1 MEKGS
6 HCVHTPLHPLR
17 TFASSMSALKTFL
30 VEDSPVIQQS
40 LVATLE
46 ELTPVQVVGM
56 AEDEWHATQWL
67 SQPANAVGLVIV
79 DIFLKRGSGLGVLK
93 AAQHLGPHCSL
104 VVLSNYA
111 TKDIRSK
118 CLALGARRVFDKST
132 EIDALIQ
139 YCSELAEGTNP
150 TGPVPLGE

>member
-1 MEKGS
+1 MEKTGG
-6 HCVHTPLHPLR
+6 CVHTPNHSLR
-17 TFASSMSALKTFL
+17 TSAQSMHALKTFL

-46 ELTPVQVVGM
+46 ELTPVNVVGM
-56 AEDEWHATQWL
+56 AEDEWHAMQWL
-67 SQPANAVGLVIV
+67 SQPANSVHLVIV

-93 AAQHLGPHCSL
+93 AAQQLGPRCAL

-111 TKDIRSK
+111 TKDMRAK
-118 CLALGARRVFDKST
+118 CLALGAKRVFDKST

-139 YCSELAEGTNP
+139 YCSELAEGVGNTKP
-150 TGPVPLGE
+150 ADLGV